1 VTALALGVPGLAP
14 STGNPYAAGST
25 GYDVSYPQCGGHA
38 SPRGAFG
45 IVGVNGGKP
54 FTYNQCL
61 SSLYKEARRSVAA
74 SLYLNTGYD
83 DSYVKSISSNCSRLS
98 NGEAGTSDQQ
108 LAWAIGCSEAERS
121 LDFAYR
127 QDATNVAMWWLDV
140 ESANSWSTSDLTL
153 NQFALQGAV
162 SRLSQTGLRVGVY
175 STSLMWVEITG
186 GNFTPTGVVADWVA
200 GGNCKTPFTSSPVW
214 LDQSV
219 VGGVDRNY
227 ACSL

>member
-1 VTALALGVPGLAP
+1 
-14 STGNPYAAGST
+14 
-25 GYDVSYPQCGGHA
+25 
-38 SPRGAFG
+38 
-45 IVGVNGGKP
+45 
-54 FTYNQCL
+54 L

-83 DSYVKSISSNCSRLS
+83 DSYVKGVSSNCSRLS
-98 NGEAGTSDQQ
+98 NGEAGTSDQK
-108 LAWAIGCSEAERS
+108 LAWAIGCSEVERS

-162 SRLSQTGLRVGVY
+162 SRLSQTGLLVGVY
-175 STSLMWVEITG
+175 STSRMWVEITG

-214 LDQSV
+214 LAQSV
-219 VGGVDRNY
+219 VDGVDRNY